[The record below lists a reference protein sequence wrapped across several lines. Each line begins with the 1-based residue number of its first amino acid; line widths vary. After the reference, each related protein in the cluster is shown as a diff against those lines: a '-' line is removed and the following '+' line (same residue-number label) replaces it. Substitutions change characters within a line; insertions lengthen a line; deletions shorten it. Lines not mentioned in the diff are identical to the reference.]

1 MFDMRNSTDRRQVLT
16 VLGIIL
22 MLSSVPAFLVLSSEL
37 AADVFPGFLAGL
49 ALYAVGTC
57 WRRVFQAMKGEREDV

>member
-1 MFDMRNSTDRRQVLT
+1 MNKSDDRRQVLT

-22 MLSSVPAFLVLSSEL
+22 MLSSVPAFLVLASEM
-37 AADVFPGFLAGL
+37 AAEVFPGFLAGL

>member
-1 MFDMRNSTDRRQVLT
+1 M
-16 VLGIIL
+16 LGIIL
-22 MLSSVPAFLVLSSEL
+22 MLSSVPAFLVLASEL

-57 WRRVFQAMKGEREDV
+57 WRRVFQAMKGGREDV